1 MIPPDPKDPPI
12 EAILATFPASDS
24 VSPFVPAR
32 GAVLDDSEVESVRTS
47 DNEVEPSMA
56 PNADVESVSE
66 SPPEQ
71 IDPGADGRPVI

>member
-32 GAVLDDSEVESVRTS
+32 GAVLDDSEVESVRIS
-47 DNEVEPSMA
+47 DSEVEPSMA
-56 PNADVESVSE
+56 PNADVENVTGA
-66 SPPEQ
+66 PPEQ
-71 IDPGADGRPVI
+71 IDPGADGKPVI